1 MKLWISNAVGP
12 NGEPWGTIA
21 VIAET
26 REDAIAKARQRLE
39 QMDTSRHPE
48 AQEYRQSLIGN
59 VALTMNQAVLGD
71 VFIDL
76 DPYTVNRFS

>member
-1 MKLWISNAVGP
+1 MKLWISCAVGP
-12 NGEPWGTIA
+12 NGEPWGTIS

-39 QMDTSRHPE
+39 AMDSSRHPE
-48 AQEYRQSLIGN
+48 AQNYIESLKTN
-59 VALTMNQAVLGD
+59 LATTMNEALLGD